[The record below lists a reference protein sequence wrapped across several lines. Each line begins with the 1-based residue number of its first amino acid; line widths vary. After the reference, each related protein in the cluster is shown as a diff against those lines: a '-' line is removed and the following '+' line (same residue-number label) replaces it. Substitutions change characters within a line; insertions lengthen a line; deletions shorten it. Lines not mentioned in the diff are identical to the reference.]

1 MGLWSCFH
9 TSTQLNPTQLTQLIL
24 TLHNF
29 NQSNH
34 IQPIPTQLNSTRAN
48 LNSTQ
53 ISPIKVKSTQHNP
66 TQSNST
72 YQTQPNSTYLN
83 SNQLDLSQPNQ
94 SLSNP
99 TQRCLSN
106 LKLICAELSLFF

>member
-24 TLHNF
+24 THHNF

-34 IQPIPTQLNSTRAN
+34 IQPIPTQLNSTRAK

-53 ISPIKVKSTQHNP
+53 INPIKVK
-66 TQSNST
+66 ST

-83 SNQLDLSQPNQ
+83 SNQLNLTQPNQ

-106 LKLICAELSLFF
+106 PKLICAELSLFF